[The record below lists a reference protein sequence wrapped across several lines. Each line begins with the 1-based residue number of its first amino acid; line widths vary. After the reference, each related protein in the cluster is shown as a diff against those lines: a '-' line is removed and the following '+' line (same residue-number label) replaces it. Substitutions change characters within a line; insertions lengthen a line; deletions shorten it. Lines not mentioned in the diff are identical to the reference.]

1 MFFLIDVY
9 FLSWNRIWFL
19 LTWTPDGVSNLRSTL
34 HRPVNRNTKY
44 ILKDQKA
51 DSESSSSEQVLSD
64 GFLIVADCF
73 LNIYFD
79 FLIIKI

>member
-1 MFFLIDVY
+1 M
-9 FLSWNRIWFL
+9 
-19 LTWTPDGVSNLRSTL
+19 SNLRSTL
-34 HRPVNRNTKY
+34 HRPVNSSTKY

-51 DSESSSSEQVLSD
+51 DSESSSSKHVLAD
-64 GFLIVADCF
+64 GLLIVADCF